1 MGAYTTTSLKK
12 SNYKEIIETVR
23 RGYIDN
29 DGVNH
34 RPNTQLA
41 TILILEAN
49 LGCRIGDV
57 INLSTDSVIDDGGI
71 YKLNIVEQKTGKR
84 RNFIVPKPV
93 KKLMDDYMLEADI
106 HSGPLFDI
114 KAPAVWKQ
122 LRAVTAY
129 LGLDNIST
137 HSFRKMAACNLYE
150 ATGHDIEAVCEFL
163 NHSSTNTT
171 RKYIKRSD
179 AQLESAI
186 EKCVE
191 IV

>member
-23 RGYIDN
+23 HGYIDN

-93 KKLMDDYMLEADI
+93 KKLMDDYMADANI
-106 HSGPLFDI
+106 NHGPLFDI